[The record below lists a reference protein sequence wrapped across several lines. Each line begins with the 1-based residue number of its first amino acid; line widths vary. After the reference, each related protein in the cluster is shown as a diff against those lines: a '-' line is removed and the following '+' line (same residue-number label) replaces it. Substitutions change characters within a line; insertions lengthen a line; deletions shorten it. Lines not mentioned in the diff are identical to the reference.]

1 MTYTGHSVLST
12 MLPTSS
18 TDEFLVLMFYVINS
32 TDTGSKR
39 VKMTYTGHSVQSAMF
54 VIYHVAN

>member
-1 MTYTGHSVLST
+1 MQST

-18 TDEFLVLMFYVINS
+18 TDEFLVLMLCVINF

-39 VKMTYTGHSVQSAMF
+39 VKMTYTGHLVQSTMF